1 MTTIIAFFL
10 LILAAAIIVPT
21 LPSSRR
27 MRLVLAVVAVPLV
40 VFAYQRIEAY
50 ASYIGTTQMD
60 VFIERSERL
69 LKEGKTEILLGA
81 YQDYREQ
88 HGGSIPK
95 SSAAAYRA
103 WLLDSLVKQR
113 ELENQ
118 KDTKP

>member
-1 MTTIIAFFL
+1 MTTIIAIF
-10 LILAAAIIVPT
+10 IVVLAAAIIIPT

-27 MRLVLAVVAVPLV
+27 VRLILAVVAVPVV
-40 VFAYQRIEAY
+40 VFAYQRIEVY
-50 ASYIGTTQMD
+50 ASYIGATHMD

-69 LKEGKTEILLGA
+69 LKEGKTEVLLAA

-88 HGGSIPK
+88 HGGPIPK

-113 ELENQ
+113 EIE